1 MNNLPTTVTKLY
13 EDGTITITPLH
24 RRTGKI
30 SEIARAY
37 RAQNL
42 KEIGNIKKCFRF
54 SSREKRIVK
63 SSAIRL
69 FHTKTN
75 SIKWFT
81 LTFTNKN
88 VQESDANKCL
98 SKFLENL
105 KQNYHAKN
113 YVVVREDKNKIGEYH
128 LHYHC
133 LVDIP
138 FTSFSKLNNAW
149 CRACS
154 GFMSY
159 SPNALT
165 SGQRKIIDNIQGLV
179 GYITKYIAKT
189 TQESE
194 TRVYFIS
201 KDCLSRPAIIDFNN
215 YVYLTTRFSNKTIV
229 KDHFTIIFLK
239 NFAFLPEMFVLKIP
253 VQHKKE
259 RKKVKEHDYFQP
271 NLCF

>member
-1 MNNLPTTVTKLY
+1 MHLPETITKLY

-24 RRTGKI
+24 KRTGKI
-30 SEIARAY
+30 SEIAKLERKA
-37 RAQNL
+37 RL
-42 KEIGNIKKCFRF
+42 TEIGNIKKVFRF
-54 SSREKRIVK
+54 TSREKRLVK

-69 FHTKTN
+69 FHSKKN

-88 VQESDANKCL
+88 VSQVDANKCL

-105 KQNYHAKN
+105 KKNYHANN
-113 YVVVREDKNKIGEYH
+113 YVIVREDQNKAGEYH

-133 LVDIP
+133 LIDIP
-138 FTSFSKLNNAW
+138 FVSFSKLNNAW

-154 GFMSY
+154 GFMSF

-165 SGQRKIIDNIQGLV
+165 SGKKKIIDNIQGLV
-179 GYITKYIAKT
+179 GYITKYISKT
-189 TQESE
+189 DQESD

-201 KDCLSRPAIIDFNN
+201 NDCLSRPAVINFNN
-215 YVYLTTRFSNKTIV
+215 YIYLTTSFESKTIV

-253 VQHKKE
+253 GRRKKE
-259 RKKVKEHDYFQP
+259 PKPIKNNDSFQP
-271 NLCF
+271 NFDF

>member
-1 MNNLPTTVTKLY
+1 MARLPETITKLY

-24 RRTGKI
+24 KRTGQL
-30 SEIARAY
+30 SEIAKAERAKI
-37 RAQNL
+37 L
-42 KEIGNIKKCFRF
+42 KERGKIEKVFRF
-54 SSREKRIVK
+54 SSREKRHVK

-69 FHTKTN
+69 FHARKN

-81 LTFTNKN
+81 LTFTNKDISE
-88 VQESDANKCL
+88 VDANKCL

-105 KQNYHAKN
+105 KKNYHAN
-113 YVVVREDKNKIGEYH
+113 DYVIVRESENKNGSYH

-133 LVDIP
+133 LLDIP
-138 FTSFSKLNNAW
+138 YKSFAKLNNAW

-165 SGQRKIIDNIQGLV
+165 SGKKKIIDNIQGLC
-179 GYITKYIAKT
+179 GYITKYIGKSD
-189 TQESE
+189 QESK

-201 KDCLSRPAIIDFNN
+201 EGAQSKPAVINFNN
-215 YVYLTTRFSNKTIV
+215 YVYLTTSFESRSIV

-239 NFAFLPEMFVLKIP
+239 NFAFLPEMFLLKTIQKRKKEPKIIKIP
-253 VQHKKE
+253 
-259 RKKVKEHDYFQP
+259 DSFQP
-271 NLCF
+271 NFDF